1 MIECPSQARLSV
13 SAFIKCALR
22 GACLLHFGLP
32 FVIVRGHRLSLPNT
46 SVELDVKL
54 LKFGALFSQHLKMLW
69 FAARSSNNLIS
80 GVLGSFD
87 RYCRVGLIFAGVV
100 RTMTDCNVS
109 PLRSSLDTLISE
121 GFNATPTR

>member
-1 MIECPSQARLSV
+1 M
-13 SAFIKCALR
+13 
-22 GACLLHFGLP
+22 
-32 FVIVRGHRLSLPNT
+32 IVRGNKFSLPNT

-69 FAARSSNNLIS
+69 FAVRPSNNLIS
-80 GVLGSFD
+80 CVLGSFD
-87 RYCRVGLIFAGVV
+87 RYCGVGLIFAGVA

-109 PLRSSLDTLISE
+109 PLRSSLDTFISE

>member
-1 MIECPSQARLSV
+1 MIECPSQARLSI

-32 FVIVRGHRLSLPNT
+32 FVIVRGHRPSSSEHLRRARCEAPQIRR
-46 SVELDVKL
+46 
-54 LKFGALFSQHLKMLW
+54 LFSQHLKMLR
-69 FAARSSNNLIS
+69 FAARSSNNLRS
-80 GVLGSFD
+80 GVLGNFD
-87 RYCRVGLIFAGVV
+87 RYCRVGLIFAGVM